1 MSLVVRALT
10 DSEIASAIDD
20 LARLRIAVFASW
32 PYLYQGDLAY
42 EARYLRD
49 FVAAQD
55 AVLVAAY
62 EGPRIVGVATASP
75 MSAQTGAIRQPLERA
90 GLNTS
95 RLFYFGES
103 VLLESYRGQGIGHAF
118 FDQREAHARRLGAEA
133 AVFAAVVRPATHP
146 ARPATY
152 ASLEPFWTRRG
163 YAPLP
168 GLTTSMDWKELGDTG
183 EGPHAMQFW
192 MRRLDGD
199 APAIP

>member
-32 PYLYQGDLAY
+32 PYLYEGDLAY
-42 EARYLRD
+42 EARYLRE

-75 MSAQTGAIRQPLERA
+75 MSAQSGAIRQPLERA
-90 GLNTS
+90 GLDTS

-103 VLLESYRGQGIGHAF
+103 VLLKSYRGRGSGTPSST
-118 FDQREAHARRLGAEA
+118 G
-133 AVFAAVVRPATHP
+133 
-146 ARPATY
+146 ARPMRAGAGPRLPCSRRSSVPRRTRPGPP
-152 ASLEPFWTRRG
+152 LTRRWSPSG
-163 YAPLP
+163 P
-168 GLTTSMDWKELGDTG
+168 GA
-183 EGPHAMQFW
+183 AM
-192 MRRLDGD
+192 RPCR
-199 APAIP
+199 A